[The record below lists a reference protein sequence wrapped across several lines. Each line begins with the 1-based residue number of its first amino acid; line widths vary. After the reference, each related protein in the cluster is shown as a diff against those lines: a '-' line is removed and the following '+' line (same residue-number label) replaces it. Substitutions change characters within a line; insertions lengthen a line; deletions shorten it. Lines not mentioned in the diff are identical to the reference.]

1 MAKIHFPKGEGFK
14 IIKQASE
21 AVVPDTIYIRAVDDL
36 FAEMII
42 VSKSGKKRKIGFE
55 IPNIKFEENITVSLP
70 EGSTFGKYKNGDT
83 VPSAGKTA
91 NEVIID
97 ALTVL

>member
-21 AVVPDTIYIRAVDDL
+21 ATVRDSVYFRAIDAEY
-36 FAEMII
+36 AEMII
-42 VSKSGKKRKIGFE
+42 ISKSGNKRKIGFE